1 MKLLYGLTHP
11 IQYQSPMLRHLVV
24 EGVEVEVLYARGE
37 TRFFDKEFG
46 REVCWDVPLL
56 EGYPHTVLNESAPSG
71 TARELQQRYLAQILD
86 AARTRKPDA
95 LWIHGWSDPYAL
107 AFWKAAAVL
116 RRPLLLRGDTC
127 LCSVEGGRLRR
138 LAHRLYYGARFRR
151 VAAFLA
157 IGKQNRHLYES
168 YGVPRERIFD
178 MPYAVDNVFF
188 QQRIHEARHMR
199 GTLRSRL
206 AVEPGRPLVLFAGKL
221 IDLKGV
227 PVFLEAL
234 RLLMSA
240 WPENAPRPCL
250 LLAGEGERRAV
261 LEARAES
268 SIPGCTRFLGFQ
280 NQSEL
285 PALYDLCDVFV
296 LPSNRE
302 AFGLVVN
309 EAMNAGRPVIASD
322 RVGCWPDLVR
332 PGVNG
337 AVFPAGDARAL
348 AEALRPFLLDAS
360 LRERAGRA
368 SLEIINRW
376 SFEEDLAGLR
386 AALEF
391 VRGR

>member
-11 IQYQSPMLRHLVV
+11 IQYQSPMLRHLVAG
-24 EGVEVEVLYARGE
+24 GVDVEVLYARGE

-71 TARELQQRYLAQILD
+71 SGRELRQLHLAQILK
-86 AARTRKPDA
+86 AARARNPGA

-116 RRPLLLRGDTC
+116 RKPLLLRGDTC

-157 IGKQNRHLYES
+157 IGKQNRRLYEG
-168 YGVPRERIFD
+168 YGVPRKRIFD
-178 MPYAVDNVFF
+178 MPYAVDNAFF
-188 QQRIHEARHMR
+188 QQRIHEARRMR
-199 GTLRSRL
+199 EALRYRL
-206 AVEPGRPLVLFAGKL
+206 GLESGRTLVLFAGKL

-227 PVFLEAL
+227 PVLLEAL
-234 RLLMSA
+234 RLLMET
-240 WPENAPRPCL
+240 WPADAPRPCL
-250 LLAGEGERRAV
+250 LLAGDGERRPA
-261 LEARAES
+261 LETQAES
-268 SIPGCTRFLGFQ
+268 GIPGCTRFLGFQ

-309 EAMNAGRPVIASD
+309 EAMNAGKPVIASD

-337 AVFPAGDARAL
+337 AVFPAGDARML
-348 AEALRPFLLDAS
+348 AEVLRPFLLDAS

-376 SFEEDLAGLR
+376 SFEEDLAGIQ

-391 VRGR
+391 ARGR